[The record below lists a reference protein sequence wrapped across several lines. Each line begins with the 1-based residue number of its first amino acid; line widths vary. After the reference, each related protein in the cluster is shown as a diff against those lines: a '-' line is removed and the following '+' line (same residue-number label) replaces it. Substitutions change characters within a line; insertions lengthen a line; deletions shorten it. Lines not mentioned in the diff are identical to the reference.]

1 MNDAEKTKPVCQTW
15 QLNKPLEGD
24 LKTQFQNLFTGE

>member
-1 MNDAEKTKPVCQTW
+1 MIDYDDSEKTKPVCQTW

-24 LKTQFQNLFTGE
+24 LKD